1 MEALPVDSKV
11 DPPVIK
17 EEYNNTFHQT
27 WRSQPGR
34 EQSGSTSNTS
44 DVLSTSN
51 EDLDG
56 WLPSGWGNLWH
67 LKASLPDF
75 PNHTLVP
82 EMVTFPSNDTDV
94 LEYMEDEDFQLSSS
108 SPTSN
113 CTEENMVL
121 SEASNDSGSTYK
133 QCLFNCQLWNLQKT
147 RCLYPF
153 VLIRT
158 KRALPSFKI
167 PPVFTKLTRP
177 SFTVFGQGF
186 HGFKNKYGTGRGP
199 RFPGGK
205 IRRGPLDGGRRPTRP
220 HLKVFGPR
228 KTPIGGGPSVP
239 SVPKPESG
247 GLDLQHKSPLPNV
260 QRDTFGFP
268 SSRVLPRNIKTI
280 RLQRRRSP
288 ALQF

>member
-1 MEALPVDSKV
+1 
-11 DPPVIK
+11 
-17 EEYNNTFHQT
+17 
-27 WRSQPGR
+27 
-34 EQSGSTSNTS
+34 
-44 DVLSTSN
+44 
-51 EDLDG
+51 
-56 WLPSGWGNLWH
+56 
-67 LKASLPDF
+67 
-75 PNHTLVP
+75 
-82 EMVTFPSNDTDV
+82 
-94 LEYMEDEDFQLSSS
+94 
-108 SPTSN
+108 
-113 CTEENMVL
+113 MVL

-186 HGFKNKYGTGRGP
+186 HGLKNKYGTGRGP

-220 HLKVFGPR
+220 HPNVFGPR
-228 KTPIGGGPSVP
+228 KTPIGGRPSVP

-288 ALQF
+288 GPSVLAKPQIGQSVAYDPTTYRQLQAIRLLKAKSKAFGLSSTESKILKGRISRFRSSERTARMDARQRLDNQNKVIDTKIPLSQQITEMQNARDLKTKYERELSSFALQQKKTKDQFIINR